1 MHLPL
6 DSVTECIIE
15 ASDTEPIAQH
25 AVLMY
30 LSIRRF
36 VSVIAELSSTLPV
49 VTYAFALLSVA
60 IASTSFVTASE
71 T

>member
-1 MHLPL
+1 MS
-6 DSVTECIIE
+6 DIE
-15 ASDTEPIAQH
+15 LIAQH
-25 AVLMY
+25 DVLMC

-36 VSVIAELSSTLPV
+36 VSVIAALSSTLPV
-49 VTYAFALLSVA
+49 VTYAFTLLSIA